1 METAIIKSKAASA
14 TKMQRENT
22 AEEPIKWSAQM
33 LESFEQAKRGEWV
46 IGDINNF
53 WGNI

>member
-1 METAIIKSKAASA
+1 MLKEMEIKKA
-14 TKMQRENT
+14 KRKPHVVD
-22 AEEPIKWSAQM
+22 EPIKWSAQM
-33 LESFEQAKRGEWV
+33 QESFEQAKRGEWS

>member
-1 METAIIKSKAASA
+1 MVKEMKLDGTKDFSSA
-14 TKMQRENT
+14 
-22 AEEPIKWSAQM
+22 AEEPKWSAQM

-46 IGDINNF
+46 VGDINNF